1 MKLKIISFFPLKNG
15 RGFGKEPITV
25 LSVGQDTE
33 PEQRQT
39 TLKNNALISK
49 KLTFSEELG
58 RKASKKIRLWLQV
71 PSINGGKG
79 FCSPLKW
86 DLFPLRDKCDSSRL
100 G

>member
-1 MKLKIISFFPLKNG
+1 MEQLLVRSPSRSFLLAKTQNLKRARGKLY
-15 RGFGKEPITV
+15 
-25 LSVGQDTE
+25 
-33 PEQRQT
+33 
-39 TLKNNALISK
+39 KNNALISK